1 MPEKY
6 VLTISDLVSSWS
18 GGGMRFLPG
27 DYLVEDNGFIVSDA
41 KSTSF
46 GVTITKF
53 SEIKKPKIEE
63 EEILLEKELSLQKY
77 EVVKLFE
84 ELILENKYSEAM
96 KLFIS
101 YNNVKIIMTDDIQHL
116 EEQIE
121 LSKQA
126 EKDNLYRKNSQ
137 LLTEEVEVVED
148 TTDYTGVIEV
158 ESTVSASGM
167 VELNL
172 APESASK
179 NLLLS
184 QQLKSS
190 GKQPDFVC
198 DLCDSKHS
206 NISSLKRHM
215 KAVHSAVEQ

>member
-6 VLTISDLVSSWS
+6 VLTVSDLVSSWS

-41 KSTSF
+41 KNATF

-53 SEIKKPKIEE
+53 SEIKKPHIEE
-63 EEILLEKELSLQKY
+63 EKIAVEEELSLGKY

-126 EKDNLYRKNSQ
+126 EKDDLLRKNSQ
-137 LLTEEVEVVED
+137 FLSEADEVVED
-148 TTDYTGVIEV
+148 NTDYSGVIQV
-158 ESTVSASGM
+158 ESTVNVSGM
-167 VELNL
+167 VELN
-172 APESASK
+172 ATPESASK
-179 NLLLS
+179 NILLP

-198 DLCDSKHS
+198 GLCDSKHS